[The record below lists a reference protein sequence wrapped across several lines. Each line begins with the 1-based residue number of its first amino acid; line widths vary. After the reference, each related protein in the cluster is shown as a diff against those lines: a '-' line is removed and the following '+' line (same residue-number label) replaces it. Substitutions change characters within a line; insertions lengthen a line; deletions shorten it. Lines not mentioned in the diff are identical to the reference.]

1 MKRRNFIKNTAIW
14 TGITL
19 GACQP
24 KQEIKMSNKKVVVI
38 GAGIAGLA
46 VARSLQQ
53 QGFVTKV
60 IEAQDQIG
68 GRIKTNR
75 SLGIPFDEGASWI
88 HGIEDNPIMQLA
100 KEAKADT
107 FFTNDDDI
115 VLFDLTG
122 KAYSDQTLLETEAL
136 FEEVLAEVEKSGK
149 LDESFA
155 DVFNRLFPDRLN
167 DRLWQYLLSAYLEFD
182 TGSDIKYLSS
192 LYFDED
198 ENFPGID
205 LIITNGYDRV
215 TQLLGDGLDIILNN
229 RVLSINYSSK
239 TIIITTNKDK
249 FEADYVVVTVP
260 LGVLKKEQISFIPAL
275 PSYKIEAIK
284 SGYMGNVNKFL
295 LVWDDPF
302 WDINL
307 QYIGYTPEVK
317 GKFNYFLNMNKFT
330 PYNALLTFAF
340 GDYATTTEF
349 MTDQEII
356 NQITSHLQSIY
367 GKKIPNPT
375 YMVRT
380 KWAKNINSF
389 GAYSVPANKTTPQ
402 NFDLLAKSVDNKLF
416 FAGEHTNR
424 AYRGTV
430 HGAYLSGMRVA
441 EEITTL
447 GGQ

>member
-24 KQEIKMSNKKVVVI
+24 KQDINMNSKKAVVI
-38 GAGIAGLA
+38 GAGIAGLTA
-46 VARSLQQ
+46 ARSLQQ

-60 IEAQDQIG
+60 IEAQAQIG
-68 GRIKTNR
+68 GRVKTNR

-88 HGIEDNPIMQLA
+88 HGSERNPIMQLA

-107 FFTNDDDI
+107 FFTNDEDI

-122 KAYSDQTLLETEAL
+122 KTYADQTLLETEAL
-136 FEEVLAEVEKSGK
+136 FEEALEQVKKSGK

-155 DVFNRLFPDRLN
+155 VVFNRLFPDRLK

-182 TGSDIKYLSS
+182 AGGDIKYLSS

-198 ENFPGID
+198 EKFDGID

-215 TQLLGDGLDIILNN
+215 TQWLGEGLDIILNN
-229 RVLSINYSSK
+229 RVLSINYSSE
-239 TIIITTNKDK
+239 TIIVTTNKEK
-249 FEADYVVVTVP
+249 FEANYVVLTVP

-284 SGYMGNVNKFL
+284 SGNMGNVNKFL

-302 WDINL
+302 WDTNV

-330 PYNALLTFAF
+330 SYNALVTFAF
-340 GDYATTTEF
+340 GDYATTTES

-367 GKKIPNPT
+367 SKKIPNPT
-375 YMVRT
+375 HMLRT
-380 KWAKNINSF
+380 KWGQNSNSF
-389 GAYSVPANKTTPQ
+389 GAYSIPANNTTPQ

-416 FAGEHTNR
+416 FAGEHTNKT
-424 AYRGTV
+424 YRGTV

-441 EEITTL
+441 EEITAL
-447 GGQ
+447 GGK